1 MNTLNYLY
9 PFGEGHDS
17 YLEYQLC
24 CKRCGKIMHLF
35 LPNELTHTG
44 YCNGGNS
51 CHDFGYSINR
61 GTQTLFA
68 DNVIKLRNDSFG
80 NSYLL
85 FDNYHLYPLIPEETV
100 EERKERLIRI
110 KQAELA
116 TLLVDNP
123 KKKQWIVETLVNRND
138 TILNTLEEVIKVYE
152 KTGQEGWDK
161 LDGAL
166 LDTTLKDDAISLLQ
180 RFGVGC
186 QHTVQHMKQEAVNLL
201 AIDASN
207 NGLF

>member
-68 DNVIKLRNDSFG
+68 DNVIK
-80 NSYLL
+80 
-85 FDNYHLYPLIPEETV
+85 
-100 EERKERLIRI
+100 
-110 KQAELA
+110 
-116 TLLVDNP
+116 
-123 KKKQWIVETLVNRND
+123 
-138 TILNTLEEVIKVYE
+138 VYE

-207 NGLF
+207 NGFF